1 MQRKVKLFIAS
12 SLDGYIAREDGDVI
26 WLFSDADYGYSQ
38 FFASIDTVLMGRKTY
53 DKLLGFGIEYPYRGK
68 KSYVFT
74 RSAKWANDLNVEFV
88 SEEAADFVQKLAGS
102 KGEDIWVDGGS
113 EIISA
118 LLNAGLIDEIVVSV
132 HPVVLGRGM
141 PLFKNMQRQIDLKLV
156 KSIPYPSGL
165 VQLHYEL

>member
-12 SLDGYIAREDGDVI
+12 SLDGYIAREDGDVS

-74 RSAKWANDLNVEFV
+74 RSIKRANDPNVEFV
-88 SEEAADFVQKLAGS
+88 SEDAADFVQKLAGS
-102 KGEDIWVDGGS
+102 QGGDIWVDGGS

-118 LLNAGLIDEIVVSV
+118 LLNAGLIDEIIVSV
-132 HPVVLGRGM
+132 HPVVLGRGI
-141 PLFKNMQRQIDLKLV
+141 PLFKNVQRQIDLKLV
-156 KSIPYPSGL
+156 KSISYPGGL
-165 VQLHYEL
+165 VLLHYEL